1 MAQASAN
8 SNDPSGGLL
17 PEYGTPTPVNLTSG
31 IPNIQAQVN
40 TQEQQK
46 QTDTAPIP
54 SVSVPNQNPAAA
66 SGLAQQMQ
74 ASQQYLQNLSSN
86 SDALYNNAAAQTRT
100 QLNQGIKNVREDF
113 NSRGL
118 LSSGGET
125 GAELG
130 QESAAQSSLASTR
143 NSINAG
149 LLQNAQGMQGNAFN
163 TAATLAQ
170 PGPNIASPYL
180 SGVGSNIGTQ
190 TANTQ
195 LANTIYG
202 NLGSGIGSI
211 AGAGLG
217 SAIAGQQSAG
227 PLGNIQGTPYSPSN
241 FLDSGQAPTSYN
253 PYGTQTLGQKYS

>member
-1 MAQASAN
+1 MANAN
-8 SNDPSGGLL
+8 PNDTNNQNNPSGGLL
-17 PEYGTPTPVNLTSG
+17 PEYGGAGVPIFGSAGGFTGLVNNLKGYNPAAPTTVPG
-31 IPNIQAQVN
+31 
-40 TQEQQK
+40 
-46 QTDTAPIP
+46 
-54 SVSVPNQNPAAA
+54 VSVPNQNPAAA
-66 SGLAQQMQ
+66 SGLASQMQ
-74 ASQQYLQNLSSN
+74 ASQDYLKNLSSN

-125 GAELG
+125 GGELG

-143 NSINAG
+143 NSINSG

-180 SGVGSNIGTQ
+180 SGVASNIGAQ

-195 LANTIYG
+195 LANSLYGQAAGGAGSLVGTGLASAIQSQPSSTYSGMQPSNIYTPQQAYSPYTNPYS
-202 NLGSGIGSI
+202 NLGSQY
-211 AGAGLG
+211 A
-217 SAIAGQQSAG
+217 Q
-227 PLGNIQGTPYSPSN
+227 
-241 FLDSGQAPTSYN
+241 
-253 PYGTQTLGQKYS
+253 